1 MSKFNIVCNETHYDK
16 DSDSLVTTGKL
27 NFNGEPSTFE
37 FEEKDGRYC
46 LSVQSK
52 DFEIFGHNK
61 NFPSVSGEGLSH
73 PAVQQFLKNPDE
85 IHNAIEAVVEEFQ
98 QNNHD
103 ARIAILNYAKPEIG
117 GYDIDATD
125 IKRNQG
131 DIGEFYGKLRVESE
145 IFRFTADRN
154 DGVANLAKIALLGEP
169 MADPRTFGFTKR
181 RPGKPTISIV
191 GGVKDNLMAKVIAEV
206 DRGINEFE
214 RQEAIDKA
222 LGGTE
227 HDADERSADGPE
239 L

>member
-27 NFNGEPSTFE
+27 NFN
-37 FEEKDGRYC
+37 
-46 LSVQSK
+46 
-52 DFEIFGHNK
+52 
-61 NFPSVSGEGLSH
+61 
-73 PAVQQFLKNPDE
+73 
-85 IHNAIEAVVEEFQ
+85 
-98 QNNHD
+98 
-103 ARIAILNYAKPEIG
+103 
-117 GYDIDATD
+117 
-125 IKRNQG
+125 
-131 DIGEFYGKLRVESE
+131 
-145 IFRFTADRN
+145 
-154 DGVANLAKIALLGEP
+154 GEP

>member
-16 DSDSLVTTGKL
+16 DSNSLVTTGKL

-103 ARIAILNYAKPEIG
+103 ARIAILNYAEPEIG

-145 IFRFTADRN
+145 MLRFTADRD
-154 DGVANLAKIALLGEP
+154 DGEVHLTQIALLGES
-169 MADPRTFGFTKR
+169 MEDPRTFGFT
-181 RPGKPTISIV
+181 
-191 GGVKDNLMAKVIAEV
+191 DNMMAKVIAEV